1 LATTVTG
8 AATETLARGLR
19 LHGSVEEAL
28 NAPGQMQTREEMR
41 RVRPTKTKITKVLG
55 TGNHPTLYHEAL
67 NESSWDRVLVEN
79 FTLEE
84 LAKKLL
90 SLLKE
95 YQAHRIPQGP
105 IIGVNKAWRRTRL
118 SFRASG
124 N

>member
-1 LATTVTG
+1 MATTVTG

-41 RVRPTKTKITKVLG
+41 RVRPTKTKITKV
-55 TGNHPTLYHEAL
+55 
-67 NESSWDRVLVEN
+67 EN

-105 IIGVNKAWRRTRL
+105 IIGANKAWRRTRL